1 MNCGIH
7 HGIDAISVIHWDPI
21 LVIRLTLL
29 ARVRR
34 TRWQN
39 GQSPI
44 DPDAGSPLATNVID
58 AEDAMAT

>member
-1 MNCGIH
+1 
-7 HGIDAISVIHWDPI
+7 VIHWDPI